1 MNLLGGVL
9 FNNKRGDCM
18 SELTKAPTA
27 RLMKSVG
34 ANRVS
39 KDAVTLMNDAMESYG
54 LSIAMKANDYA
65 RHAGRKTIKADD
77 VKLALK

>member
-1 MNLLGGVL
+1 MA
-9 FNNKRGDCM
+9 
-18 SELTKAPTA
+18 SELPKAPTA
-27 RLMKSVG
+27 RLMKNAG
-34 ANRVS
+34 AKRIS
-39 KDAVTLMNDAMESYG
+39 GDAIDLMAEAMEDYG